1 MSDQLPQDFAGW
13 WAVPGEWVEA
23 PNERRNGWSGMMRYR
38 IGDTVY
44 YVKKQ
49 HNHLYHSWRHPLGWP
64 TTDREYA
71 NLRRLQA
78 LGIGAPEAVFNG
90 VQRNADGLDGVL
102 VTKELQGYTDLAAQQ
117 GLSAEQRRVLAQT
130 VGALVGR
137 MHRAHLQHSCLYD
150 KHIMV
155 RWAGETPEVALI
167 DLEKLR
173 IPYLPWRAARHDLDQ
188 LRRHQRLWDEEE
200 WAILLAAHAAAK

>member
-1 MSDQLPQDFAGW
+1 MSDQLPKDFAGW
-13 WAVPGEWVEA
+13 WKLPGEWVET
-23 PNERRNGWSGMMRYR
+23 PNERRGGWSGMMRAR
-38 IGDTVY
+38 IGDAVY

-49 HNHLYHSWRHPLGWP
+49 HNHLYRTWRHPLGWP
-64 TTDREYA
+64 TTDREHA
-71 NLRRLQA
+71 NVRRLQA
-78 LGIGAPEAVFNG
+78 LGVGTPEVVFNG
-90 VQRNADGLDGVL
+90 VQRSADGLDGVL
-102 VTKELQGYTDLAAQQ
+102 VTKELQGYADLAAQQ
-117 GLSAEQRRVLAQT
+117 GLSAEQKQRLAQA

-188 LRRHQRLWDEEE
+188 LRRHQQLWNESE
-200 WAILLAAHAAAK
+200 WTVLLAAHAAAK